1 PLSARRRDP
10 SGPGGAGPLIR
21 VVIADD
27 HAVVRRGLLQLF
39 AATEDVEIVAAAS
52 DGAEA
57 VAAAE
62 KHLPDLV
69 LMDLSMPEMDGV
81 EATRAIRAVLAE
93 VPVVILTSFSERDR
107 ILDAM
112 DAGAVGYLLKDADPD
127 ELLRGVRAAATG
139 DAPFSPR
146 AAKALLAFG
155 DRRRNGD
162 GLTARERQI
171 LALVGHGM
179 TNQAIA
185 RQLSISL
192 KTVKAHLSYIFQ
204 RIGVTARTQSAL
216 WAHRHMRD
224 LAAYRLAGITD

>member
-1 PLSARRRDP
+1 M
-10 SGPGGAGPLIR
+10 IR

-27 HAVVRRGLLQLF
+27 HAVVRRGLVQLF
-39 AATEDVEIVAAAS
+39 GGTEDIEIVAAAA
-52 DGAEA
+52 GGTEA
-57 VAAAE
+57 VTLVDG
-62 KHLPDLV
+62 HRPDLV
-69 LMDLSMPEMDGV
+69 IMDLSMPGMDGV
-81 EATRAIRAVLAE
+81 EATRAIRANHPEL
-93 VPVVILTSFSERDR
+93 PVVILTSFSERER
-107 ILDAM
+107 ILDAI

-192 KTVKAHLSYIFQ
+192 KTVKAHLSNIFQ
-204 RIGVTARTQSAL
+204 RIWVSDRTQADL
-216 WAHRHMRD
+216 WAQRHMSD
-224 LAAYRLAGITD
+224 VAA

>member
-1 PLSARRRDP
+1 M
-10 SGPGGAGPLIR
+10 IR

-52 DGAEA
+52 DRVEA
-57 VAAAE
+57 LAAAE

-107 ILDAM
+107 ILDAI

-146 AAKALLAFG
+146 AAKALLVLG
-155 DRRRNGD
+155 GRRKSAD

-171 LALVGHGM
+171 LALVAQGL

-185 RQLSISL
+185 HQLGISH
-192 KTVKAHLSYIFQ
+192 KTVKAHMSNVFQ
-204 RIGVTARTQSAL
+204 RIGVTDRTQAAL
-216 WAHRHMRD
+216 WAQRNM
-224 LAAYRLAGITD
+224 AA

>member
-1 PLSARRRDP
+1 M
-10 SGPGGAGPLIR
+10 IR

-27 HAVVRRGLLQLF
+27 HAVVRRGLVQLF
-39 AATEDVEIVAAAS
+39 GGTEDIEIVAAAA
-52 DGAEA
+52 GGTEA
-57 VAAAE
+57 VTLVDG
-62 KHLPDLV
+62 HRPDLV
-69 LMDLSMPEMDGV
+69 IMDLSMPGMDGV
-81 EATRAIRAVLAE
+81 EATRAIRANHPEL
-93 VPVVILTSFSERDR
+93 PVVILTSFSERER
-107 ILDAM
+107 ILDAI

-192 KTVKAHLSYIFQ
+192 KTVKAHLSNIFQ
-204 RIGVTARTQSAL
+204 R
-216 WAHRHMRD
+216 
-224 LAAYRLAGITD
+224 

>member
-1 PLSARRRDP
+1 M
-10 SGPGGAGPLIR
+10 IR

-39 AATEDVEIVAAAS
+39 AGTEDIEIVAAAA
-52 DGAEA
+52 GGTEA
-57 VAAAE
+57 VTLVDG
-62 KHLPDLV
+62 HRPDLV
-69 LMDLSMPEMDGV
+69 IMDLSMPGMDGV
-81 EATRAIRAVLAE
+81 EATRAIRANHPEL
-93 VPVVILTSFSERDR
+93 PVVILTSFSERER
-107 ILDAM
+107 ILDAI

-192 KTVKAHLSYIFQ
+192 KTVKAHLSNIFQ
-204 RIGVTARTQSAL
+204 RIGVTDRTQAAL
-216 WAHRHMRD
+216 WAQRHMAD
-224 LAAYRLAGITD
+224 VAA